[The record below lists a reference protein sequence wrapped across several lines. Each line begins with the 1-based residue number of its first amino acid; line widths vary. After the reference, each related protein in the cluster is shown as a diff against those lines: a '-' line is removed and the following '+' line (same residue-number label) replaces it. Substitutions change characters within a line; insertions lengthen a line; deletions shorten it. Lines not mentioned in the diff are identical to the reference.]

1 MRRRSSVQHPTS
13 SVNSDSESLHPTLQ
27 AALGS
32 LDVRIE
38 EELARYRQV
47 RGIQQK
53 SVNSRQRSSRP
64 RLSSADQSEP
74 LLQLNPSPDRDPV
87 ESQYLR
93 AAQTDSL
100 ATDFAIAKQ
109 GEPASAAL
117 ARRSSDGSSEID
129 QVNPHRLTSA
139 RLSADD
145 SPSSSLA
152 NVGSVDPD
160 DYLESSEELLRSLD
174 ESAGHVDSLD
184 QLDDRPESSI
194 LASLLTPLGMGSM
207 LLLLV
212 SSTTLGYLITNPDS
226 FGLRIWGDRPQNSD
240 VASQDGESGIISTPD
255 LSAGEFQDLNLD
267 TLTTLPDESTPVLPS
282 QVPNL
287 SNPDPGAEQD
297 VEQGTPVPSGAAA
310 PVTPS
315 PGAPVPSAAPTVR
328 ATQSGRSMTNR
339 QAPSSRPA
347 PAPSAAP
354 SSASTPSPAPS
365 RAPQPAAPSSAS
377 PSPSSAP
384 SVASAPATSSSSRYY
399 YVVTDYTGDR
409 SLDQARERVSGAYV
423 RNFSD
428 GARVQLGAFNDREG
442 AQNLAESLRQ
452 QGVSAQVLER

>member
-1 MRRRSSVQHPTS
+1 MRRRSSVQHPTA
-13 SVNSDSESLHPTLQ
+13 SVNSNSESLHPTLQ

-64 RLSSADQSEP
+64 RLSSSDQSEP
-74 LLQLNPSPDRDPV
+74 LLQLNPSSDRDPA

-93 AAQTDSL
+93 AAQTDAL
-100 ATDFAIAKQ
+100 ATDFAIAKHS
-109 GEPASAAL
+109 EPASAAL
-117 ARRSSDGSSEID
+117 ARRLSDDSSDMAQS
-129 QVNPHRLTSA
+129 NPPRLTNARFSTDNSA
-139 RLSADD
+139 
-145 SPSSSLA
+145 SSSLA
-152 NVGSVDPD
+152 NVGLVDPD

-174 ESAGHVDSLD
+174 ESVVHPMDPDHLD
-184 QLDDRPESSI
+184 EPQESGI
-194 LASLLTPLGMGSM
+194 LASLLTPLGLGSM

-226 FGLRIWGDRPQNSD
+226 FGLRTWGDRPRNLD
-240 VASQDGESGIISTPD
+240 VASRDEESGMMSTPD

-267 TLTTLPDESTPVLPS
+267 TLTTLPDESTPGSPS

-287 SNPDPGAEQD
+287 SNPEQGS
-297 VEQGTPVPSGAAA
+297 EQNAGQGTPVPSGAAA

-315 PGAPVPSAAPTVR
+315 PVAPVPSAAPTVR
-328 ATQSGRSMTNR
+328 ATQSGRSTTNQ
-339 QAPSSRPA
+339 QAPPSRPA
-347 PAPSAAP
+347 PASPAAR
-354 SSASTPSPAPS
+354 SSAPAPSPAPS
-365 RAPQPAAPSSAS
+365 RAPQPAPSPASSAS
-377 PSPSSAP
+377 NAP
-384 SVASAPATSSSSRYY
+384 SEASAPAASSSSRYY
-399 YVVTDYTGDR
+399 YVVTGYTGDR
-409 SLDQARERVSGAYV
+409 SLEQAREHVSGAYV

-428 GARVQLGAFNDREG
+428 GARVQLGAFNDRG
-442 AQNLAESLRQ
+442 RAQNLVESLRQ

>member
-1 MRRRSSVQHPTS
+1 MRRRSSAQHPTA

-53 SVNSRQRSSRP
+53 SVNSHQRSSRP
-64 RLSSADQSEP
+64 RLSSSDQSEP
-74 LLQLNPSPDRDPV
+74 VLQLNPSPDRDPA

-93 AAQTDSL
+93 AAQTDAL
-100 ATDFAIAKQ
+100 ATDLAIAKH

-117 ARRSSDGSSEID
+117 ARRPSDDSSDMAH
-129 QVNPHRLTSA
+129 VNPPRLTSA
-139 RLSADD
+139 QLSTDN
-145 SPSSSLA
+145 STSSSLA

-174 ESAGHVDSLD
+174 ESVVHPMDPDHLD
-184 QLDDRPESSI
+184 EPQESGI

-226 FGLRIWGDRPQNSD
+226 FGLRTWGDRPRNSNG
-240 VASQDGESGIISTPD
+240 ASQDGESGMMSTPD

-267 TLTTLPDESTPVLPS
+267 TLTTLPDESTPRTPS
-282 QVPNL
+282 QMPNV
-287 SNPDPGAEQD
+287 SNSG
-297 VEQGTPVPSGAAA
+297 QGTQNTGQGAPVPSRAVV

-315 PGAPVPSAAPTVR
+315 PVAPPSIAAPTVR
-328 ATQSGRSMTNR
+328 ATQSGRSTTNR
-339 QAPSSRPA
+339 QAPPPRPA
-347 PAPSAAP
+347 PAPSAAQ
-354 SSASTPSPAPS
+354 SSSPSPSPS
-365 RAPQPAAPSSAS
+365 PSPPPQPAAPSSAS
-377 PSPSSAP
+377 PAPSSAP
-384 SVASAPATSSSSRYY
+384 SVASAPAASSSSRYY
-399 YVVTDYTGDR
+399 YVVTGYTGDR
-409 SLDQARERVSGAYV
+409 SLEQAREHVSGAYV

-428 GARVQLGAFNDREG
+428 GARVQLGAFNDRG
-442 AQNLAESLRQ
+442 RAQNLVESLRQ